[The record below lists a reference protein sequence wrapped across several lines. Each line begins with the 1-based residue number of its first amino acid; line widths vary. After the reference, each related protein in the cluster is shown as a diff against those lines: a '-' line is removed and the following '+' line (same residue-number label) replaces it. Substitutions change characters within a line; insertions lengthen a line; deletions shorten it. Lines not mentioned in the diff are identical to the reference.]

1 MSTPVPGQ
9 AAPPLS
15 SASVEDLVR
24 VQGFPPLGEDFASRV
39 AVGASNA
46 VAAVVAARRG
56 SLIDTEPSTFLGE
69 LEGLH
74 GPVPATE
81 LSKARRAWPKR

>member
-9 AAPPLS
+9 AVPPLS
-15 SASVEDLVR
+15 ASSVEDLVR
-24 VQGFPPLGEDFASRV
+24 LQGFPPLGEDFASRV

-56 SLIDTEPSTFLGE
+56 SLFDTEPSSFLGE
-69 LEGLH
+69 LERLGED
-74 GPVPATE
+74 GP
-81 LSKARRAWPKR
+81 